1 VEGRL
6 RLLLDTHVLVWSLL
20 RPELLSQTAAE
31 AIEDGTNEVYVS
43 VVSAWEIEIKRAKG
57 KLPLPETLSAA
68 LDRLQ
73 YRSLPVTLGQVLAVE
88 SLPRHHRDP
97 FDRMLIAQA
106 QSEDLTLVTS
116 DRQIRHYP
124 VATLPAA

>member
-1 VEGRL
+1 M

-31 AIEDGTNEVYVS
+31 AIEDGTSEIYVS

-73 YRSLPVTLGQVLAVE
+73 YRSLPVTLRQVLAVE
-88 SLPRHHRDP
+88 SLPRHHGDP

-106 QSEDLTLVTS
+106 QLEDLTLVTS